1 MVDRFDEIME
11 EIIER
16 IEEVGEVLVILAPI
30 YLLLQ
35 LLRIWL

>member
-1 MVDRFDEIME
+1 MVDKLIKK
-11 EIIER
+11 

>member
-1 MVDRFDEIME
+1 MIDKL
-11 EIIER
+11 IEK